1 MIMANI
7 REVVVVMVV
16 LTVVVMTAVEN
27 IVNDDHDNINVY
39 VITVEVT
46 SLTGKI

>member
-1 MIMANI
+1 MIM
-7 REVVVVMVV
+7 EVVLVVMMVV
-16 LTVVVMTAVEN
+16 LTAVVVTAVEN

-39 VITVEVT
+39 MIIVEVT